1 MMTSLCKEYWQ
12 FILAQGILMG
22 SAMGLIQ
29 FPAMAAVTQYFDK
42 KRAAALG
49 AVVAGSSIGG
59 VVMPIALSKM
69 LNSTTL
75 GFGWSVRIIGFML
88 IPILAFSC
96 ITVTAHLPPRKS
108 AFFMAAPFKNVK
120 FCLITAAMFFM
131 FIGMFSPLFY
141 LPTYAVSRGMDVTL
155 ASYLLSILNAASTF
169 GRVIPGILAD
179 KFGRLNIFVIGGFAT
194 GIVIF
199 CLDQAKSTAAL
210 VVYSIAVGFTSGTII
225 SGGSAA
231 LTICIEN
238 PQEIGTY
245 LGAAMGFASFAAL
258 IGPPVNGAMVN
269 HYHGFAEMSYFS
281 GAVSIV
287 GGLFGLA
294 AKAMTPQGIFGRT

>member
-1 MMTSLCKEYWQ
+1 
-12 FILAQGILMG
+12 MG

-88 IPILAFSC
+88 IPMLTFSC
-96 ITVTAHLPPRKS
+96 VTVTARLPPRKS
-108 AFFMAAPFKNVK
+108 AFFMAAPFKNFK
-120 FCLITAAMFFM
+120 YCLITAAMFFM
-131 FIGMFSPLFY
+131 FIGMFAPLFY
-141 LPTYAVSRGMDVTL
+141 LPTYAVSRGIDATL
-155 ASYLLSILNAASTF
+155 ASYLLAILNAASTF
-169 GRVIPGILAD
+169 GRIIPGILAD
-179 KFGRLNIFVIGGFAT
+179 KFGRLNVFIIGGFTT

-199 CLDQAKSTAAL
+199 CFDQAKSTAAL
-210 VVYSIAVGFTSGTII
+210 VVYSIAVGFTTGTII

-245 LGAAMGFASFAAL
+245 IGMSMGFASFAAL
-258 IGPPVNGAMVN
+258 IGPPVNGAMIN
-269 HYHGFAEMSYFS
+269 HYHGFAQMSYFS
-281 GAVSIV
+281 GSMAIV
-287 GGLFGLA
+287 GGFIALA
-294 AKAMTPQGIFGRT
+294 AKAMTPQGPFGRT